1 MTDAPISSSTES
13 SSAVPSSTVPS
24 STAASKAGRVVGT
37 ALGTARGAARGARR
51 VIRKNPTADKAY
63 RTAVGVT
70 GGATVA
76 LGVALIPL
84 PGPGSLVALGGLAML
99 GTEFEGAKKVSDKAM
114 VVAKKAASKVAQ
126 QQAQKRAERREAQ
139 GS

>member
-1 MTDAPISSSTES
+1 MSDST
-13 SSAVPSSTVPS
+13 P
-24 STAASKAGRVVGT
+24 ASRAGRVVGS
-37 ALGTARGAARGARR
+37 ALGTARVAAGGARR
-51 VIRKNPTADKAY
+51 AIRKNPTANRVY

-99 GTEFEGAKKVSDKAM
+99 GTEFEGARAVNEKATKV
-114 VVAKKAASKVAQ
+114 VKKAASAVKRRRAQ
-126 QQAQKRAERREAQ
+126 T
-139 GS
+139 GSTQTATQTASTSTAAS